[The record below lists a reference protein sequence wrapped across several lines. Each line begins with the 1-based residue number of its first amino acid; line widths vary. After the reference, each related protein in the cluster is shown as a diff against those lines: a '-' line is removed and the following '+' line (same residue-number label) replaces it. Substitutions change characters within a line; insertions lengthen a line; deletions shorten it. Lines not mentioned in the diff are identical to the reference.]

1 MGETYILALDQGTT
15 SCRTIAFD
23 QNGQIAASAQ
33 QEFTQYF
40 PKSGWV
46 EHDAEEIWQVQL
58 KVTKQVVDQIG
69 LDRVAAI
76 GITNQRETT
85 VLWDRKSG
93 KPLGRAV
100 VWQDRRTSEICDQI
114 RADGWEE
121 KIRAKT
127 GLVVDPYFSGTKIKW
142 LLENNEEIRR
152 KAEAGDVLFGTID
165 SWLIWNLTGGAAHVT
180 DYSNASRTMLFNIH
194 ELKWDEE
201 ILSYLNIP
209 ASMLPEVMPSSHVYG
224 YTGLLGGAQIP
235 VAAAAGDQQAA
246 LFGQACRQPGM
257 AKNTY
262 GTGCFVLMH
271 TGEKAVVSKNGLLT
285 TIAWG
290 LDGKV
295 EYALEGSVFVAGA
308 VVQWLRDGLGLIA
321 SADETE
327 QLALSVQDTGGV
339 YFVPAF
345 TGLGT
350 PYWQPHAR
358 GMISGLTR
366 GTEKAHLVRAALE
379 SIAYQNLDVL
389 QVMENESGIKIH
401 ELRVDGGATANQF
414 LMQFQADV
422 LNTNVVRAKV
432 HETTAQGAAFLAG
445 IAAGV
450 YAKEDIQSLWAAD
463 RVFRPNMS
471 DDVRSKHI
479 QGWKTAVSY
488 QLP

>member
-1 MGETYILALDQGTT
+1 
-15 SCRTIAFD
+15 
-23 QNGQIAASAQ
+23 
-33 QEFTQYF
+33 
-40 PKSGWV
+40 
-46 EHDAEEIWQVQL
+46 
-58 KVTKQVVDQIG
+58 
-69 LDRVAAI
+69 
-76 GITNQRETT
+76 
-85 VLWDRKSG
+85 
-93 KPLGRAV
+93 
-100 VWQDRRTSEICDQI
+100 
-114 RADGWEE
+114 
-121 KIRAKT
+121 
-127 GLVVDPYFSGTKIKW
+127 
-142 LLENNEEIRR
+142 
-152 KAEAGDVLFGTID
+152 
-165 SWLIWNLTGGAAHVT
+165 
-180 DYSNASRTMLFNIH
+180 
-194 ELKWDEE
+194 
-201 ILSYLNIP
+201 
-209 ASMLPEVMPSSHVYG
+209 MLPEVMPSSHVYG
-224 YTGLLGGAQIP
+224 YTGLLGDAQIP